1 MAKLREIERAASL
14 LAERDSGGAG
24 GGYELEISN
33 QDGSKIE
40 LPAADRKAFSL
51 GALLHAKATAHIG
64 SLSRRLRAALESLP
78 PPLAEEEEA
87 ELKAAIALSK
97 GEGIDEAATREGQQE
112 GGGEEGGGPEGGGCV
127 ASLSEA
133 KHLLEEAEAAFALLS
148 PRFASL
154 GDNVALC
161 SLECVWVVTLQQL
174 LARSSTVEAA
184 TLDQATG
191 ATRRLERVAA
201 LLRGAWRERA
211 VYVRLHLLQ
220 GALRLYR
227 GEAHDARSDLA
238 RAESLRQE
246 LSICPHDQPKIA
258 SLLELGVPLRSAR
271 AALLATGK
279 DVTRAAEFALTR
291 HAAEVAEERDAAERR
306 RQTRALV
313 QSLVA
318 MGFGPRK
325 AAAALRRSK
334 NDLAQAVVELTREVE
349 RGGGGGGGGGGGSGG
364 GGGGG
369 GGEGEG
375 GGGGGGGAG
384 GEGTDPSAPVSPTAH
399 LPADAAQREANRA
412 IDQAIEA
419 AELGAAVAAAAGAYD
434 EVDLR
439 LEGLV
444 LGHLL
449 ALVAARGA

>member
-1 MAKLREIERAASL
+1 
-14 LAERDSGGAG
+14 
-24 GGYELEISN
+24 
-33 QDGSKIE
+33 
-40 LPAADRKAFSL
+40 
-51 GALLHAKATAHIG
+51 
-64 SLSRRLRAALESLP
+64 
-78 PPLAEEEEA
+78 
-87 ELKAAIALSK
+87 
-97 GEGIDEAATREGQQE
+97 
-112 GGGEEGGGPEGGGCV
+112 
-127 ASLSEA
+127 
-133 KHLLEEAEAAFALLS
+133 
-148 PRFASL
+148 
-154 GDNVALC
+154 
-161 SLECVWVVTLQQL
+161 
-174 LARSSTVEAA
+174 
-184 TLDQATG
+184 
-191 ATRRLERVAA
+191 
-201 LLRGAWRERA
+201 
-211 VYVRLHLLQ
+211 VYVRLHLLR

-334 NDLAQAVVELTREVE
+334 NDLTQAVVELTREVE
-349 RGGGGGGGGGGGSGG
+349 GGGGGGGGGSGG
-364 GGGGG
+364 G
-369 GGEGEG
+369 
-375 GGGGGGGAG
+375 
-384 GEGTDPSAPVSPTAH
+384 EGTTPSAPVSPTAR
-399 LPADAAQREANRA
+399 LPDDAAQREANRA

>member
-1 MAKLREIERAASL
+1 
-14 LAERDSGGAG
+14 
-24 GGYELEISN
+24 
-33 QDGSKIE
+33 
-40 LPAADRKAFSL
+40 
-51 GALLHAKATAHIG
+51 
-64 SLSRRLRAALESLP
+64 
-78 PPLAEEEEA
+78 
-87 ELKAAIALSK
+87 
-97 GEGIDEAATREGQQE
+97 
-112 GGGEEGGGPEGGGCV
+112 
-127 ASLSEA
+127 
-133 KHLLEEAEAAFALLS
+133 
-148 PRFASL
+148 
-154 GDNVALC
+154 
-161 SLECVWVVTLQQL
+161 
-174 LARSSTVEAA
+174 
-184 TLDQATG
+184 
-191 ATRRLERVAA
+191 
-201 LLRGAWRERA
+201 

-334 NDLAQAVVELTREVE
+334 NDLAQAVVELTRE
-349 RGGGGGGGGGGGSGG
+349 GGGGGGGGS
-364 GGGGG
+364 GGG

-399 LPADAAQREANRA
+399 LPDDAAQREANRA
-412 IDQAIEA
+412 IDQAIEV